1 MFPLFFHSSR
11 ILSHGFNLLDKRN
24 LSIPLLGSVTS
35 NHRAMSRH
43 RSPERDPPVGT
54 YIEISVTYL
63 HPEDNLQSQ
72 RGYLS
77 APSYSA
83 SRASSYTACD
93 PHDYQSS
100 DSDSYSYTEEEAP
113 SLRLEDVPEMVRPVT
128 SIDDSRPRRDLSYHS
143 GHPSR
148 SSHDGHSYRIHGS
161 SSASHAPSASS
172 RDHGSHI
179 SESRHEPRRRRD
191 PSSSRELQL
200 YGRRD
205 VDVQEG
211 DALSITIGDAASYPS
226 DPRSRYFDPRD
237 SSVGHET
244 HYHGRYSRDDDD
256 SDPEYDYRERRSSLT
271 PSEPQYRQHYRCCPD
286 RSHFPEVKCR
296 GYQQR
301 VGARQTA
308 NGPPF
313 SPSDLAGASEQI
325 RRQDEERRWE
335 AVDRGIRLHR
345 EELGRQ
351 SEESRRREGESRR
364 RLEENLRRAI
374 DEEEESDRRYKE
386 ACRRIR
392 DAEEESEIRHER
404 YLRKQ
409 RVSYRNER

>member
-1 MFPLFFHSSR
+1 
-11 ILSHGFNLLDKRN
+11 
-24 LSIPLLGSVTS
+24 
-35 NHRAMSRH
+35 MSRH

-63 HPEDNLQSQ
+63 HPEDNLQSH

-83 SRASSYTACD
+83 SRASSYTASD

-113 SLRLEDVPEMVRPVT
+113 SLRLEDVPGMVRPVT
-128 SIDDSRPRRDLSYHS
+128 SIDDSRPRMDLSYHS

-148 SSHDGHSYRIHGS
+148 SSHDGHSHRIHGS
-161 SSASHAPSASS
+161 SSASHAPSVFS
-172 RDHGSHI
+172 RDHGSHV

-200 YGRRD
+200 YRRQD

-226 DPRSRYFDPRD
+226 HLQREYYDGRD
-237 SSVGHET
+237 LSPGHEI
-244 HYHGRYSRDDDD
+244 HDQERYGRDYDEDLFPEDRYCERRYSLA
-256 SDPEYDYRERRSSLT
+256 PH
-271 PSEPQYRQHYRCCPD
+271 EPRYRQRHRCCPD

-308 NGPPF
+308 NGPLF

-335 AVDRGIRLHR
+335 EVDRGIRRHR
-345 EELGRQ
+345 
-351 SEESRRREGESRR
+351 
-364 RLEENLRRAI
+364 
-374 DEEEESDRRYKE
+374 EESDRRYEE
-386 ACRRIR
+386 ACRRLR

-404 YLRKQ
+404 HLRKQ
-409 RVSYRNER
+409 RASYRNER